1 MTIYLL
7 SLMHVKNC
15 VSLIIL
21 LRENKRVKL
30 WHVSNPRMLV
40 VQWVDDNFFK
50 NQQTFQ
56 YEQFQHTHV
65 HTKYIMLYVMLCHIC
80 YIIYWAVLAGQWQ
93 RILLIKETQETRFDP
108 WVGNI
113 PWRRKL
119 QSIPVFLPGKFH
131 GQRNLVGYSSWSC
144 KESET
149 SEKVNMNTYIIY
161 YITYFRGK

>member
-65 HTKYIMLYVMLCHIC
+65 HTKYIMLYVMLCYIC

-93 RILLIKETQETRFDP
+93 RILLIKETQETRV
-108 WVGNI
+108 WSLGREYTLEKEIAVHSSILTWKI
-113 PWRRKL
+113 PWTEKPGGL
-119 QSIPVFLPGKFH
+119 QFMEL
-131 GQRNLVGYSSWSC
+131 QRVRNIWD
-144 KESET
+144 SEH
-149 SEKVNMNTYIIY
+149 EHIY
-161 YITYFRGK
+161 YILYYIL